1 MKIILKG
8 KDNIFEQIV
17 SEYKRFISLK
27 VFKQD
32 EKLPSVRELAKDL
45 GINPNTVSK
54 AYQILEEEG
63 YIKILPKKG
72 VYVDYK
78 EGSAAA
84 SNPLKDIITNL
95 KNDGYT
101 EEEIIATTKLVYK
114 EVSNDWNFRSI

>member
-78 EGSAAA
+78 EGSVAA

-101 EEEIIATTKLVYK
+101 EEEIIATTKLVYR
-114 EVSNDWNFRSI
+114 EVSND